1 MSEQRIELTVVKDVN
16 NLLLESPG
24 PQGPAGP
31 QGLPGAAGGSVVA
44 FTQASPA
51 GTWVITHNLNRLVFV
66 TVVDATGRELLADI
80 DQSDPNTV
88 SITFATPESGKAV
101 VS

>member
-31 QGLPGAAGGSVVA
+31 QGLPGSAGGSVFVHDQPTPSSTWIINHNLGRAVQVSIFDASGNLVYSDVA
-44 FTQASPA
+44 HGSTNQTTIAFASPVA
-51 GTWVITHNLNRLVFV
+51 GSALI
-66 TVVDATGRELLADI
+66 
-80 DQSDPNTV
+80 S
-88 SITFATPESGKAV
+88 
-101 VS
+101 